1 MRSKGIFVIKL
12 LPCYSSYYYLRLTC
26 NPVNNLT
33 KLDNTTTAQ
42 VSAARHS
49 VSLTPTGVRAAPHLP
64 TPRGSDVIDS
74 YISYNMGGS
83 VSMLTSTSTT

>member
-1 MRSKGIFVIKL
+1 MRSEGIFKIKL
-12 LPCYSSYYYLRLTC
+12 LLSCFHYYFLRLTC

-49 VSLTPTGVRAAPHLP
+49 VSLTPAGVRAAPHRP
-64 TPRGSDVIDS
+64 TPRGSDAIDS

-83 VSMLTSTSTT
+83 VSMLTSTSTS